1 MGHWIAQEQT
11 LRLAAPVSAAA
22 CSSYETEEVRHALNQ
37 LLGAIDGLDFVK
49 QGMTIA
55 VKVNL
60 ITMMAPEKAATTH
73 PVLISELC
81 RLLCA
86 RGASVIIGDSPGGTF
101 TEGYLKTVYRGCG
114 LEAMVQDLR
123 REGLNVRLND
133 DFSKQEAVFLEA
145 VSLKTFEYTAWLD
158 RADAI
163 INFAKLKTHA
173 MMAMT
178 CSVKNLF
185 GTIPGTGKPECHM
198 RFPSTPAFAN
208 LMIDLNEY
216 FKPALN
222 IVDGID
228 AMEGNGPT
236 AGSVRHMGILLASR
250 SPYNLDLACAGLIGL
265 DRSSVPTLEQACQR
279 GLGKSRPD
287 ELVIIGKD
295 AYDHACVKDF
305 QLVSK
310 PMSITFASKGP
321 AGALFGK
328 AAEWIFSSR
337 PQLYADDC
345 IRCGK
350 CAQVCPAKAIHMEGV
365 PVIDRTKCIHCFCCQ
380 EFCPRGAMRVHLNPV
395 GKLIRYFNVSGSA
408 GTSAGR

>member
-1 MGHWIAQEQT
+1 MSSHE
-11 LRLAAPVSAAA
+11 PVSLVK
-22 CSSYETEEVRHALNQ
+22 CDTYEYSDVRKALDES
-37 LLGAIDGLDFVK
+37 LSLIHGLEFVK
-49 QGMTIA
+49 PGM
-55 VKVNL
+55 KVGIKANL
-60 ITMMAPEKAATTH
+60 VTGMAPERAVTTH
-73 PVLISELC
+73 PILIRVLCDMLTEK
-81 RLLCA
+81 
-86 RGASVIIGDSPGGTF
+86 GATVVIGDSPGGLF
-101 TEGYLKTVYRGCG
+101 TSAFLKGVYKSCG
-114 LEAMVQDLR
+114 LFELENDKVK
-123 REGLNVRLND
+123 LND
-133 DFSKQEAVFLEA
+133 DFSVRDAEFPEA
-145 VSLKTFEYTAWLD
+145 VSIRNFTYTGWLD
-158 RADAI
+158 KCDAI
-163 INFAKLKTHA
+163 VNISKLKTHA

-216 FKPALN
+216 FTPVLN

-265 DRSSVPTLEQACQR
+265 DRSSVPTLEQAWQR